1 MMKSLHEAL
10 MDRDNPMSDSQLP
23 VRPKPAEVPI
33 IVVNRWMKS
42 GDALVK
48 TYEFQ
53 QPDDRQSFVMQLF
66 EYEKEIQHNA
76 EFVITMESITV
87 KVSTHNVGVTELDME
102 YARFADALFKDVVYS
117 PCHARETTDNAG
129 Y

>member
-1 MMKSLHEAL
+1 MTKSLHEAL
-10 MDRDNPMSDSQLP
+10 MDRDNPMSNSQLP
-23 VRPKPAEVPI
+23 VKPKQAEVPI
-33 IVVNRWMKS
+33 IVVNRWMRA
-42 GDALVK
+42 DDVLVK

-53 QPDDRQSFVMQLF
+53 RPDDRQSFMMQLF

-76 EFVITMESITV
+76 EFVVTMESITV

-102 YARFADALFKDVVYS
+102 YARFADALFKDVVYN
-117 PCHARETTDNAG
+117 PCHAREATDSPG